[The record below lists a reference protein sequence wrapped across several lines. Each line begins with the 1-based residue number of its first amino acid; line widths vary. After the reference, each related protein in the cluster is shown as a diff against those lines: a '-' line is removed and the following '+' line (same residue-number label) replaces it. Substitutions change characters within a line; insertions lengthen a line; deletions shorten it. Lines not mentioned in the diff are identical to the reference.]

1 MTKLSERRACGM
13 TLDCV
18 KIAATRSAPNDAI
31 PSSRARYGRRI
42 GDRRAERSVSHQGAV
57 AVWLLPAHRDG
68 HKAKRFGYDDP
79 KFSRKALL
87 WKTGRN

>member
-1 MTKLSERRACGM
+1 MALPNRRSKSG
-13 TLDCV
+13 TLGQ
-18 KIAATRSAPNDAI
+18 P
-31 PSSRARYGRRI
+31 P
-42 GDRRAERSVSHQGAV
+42 GAV